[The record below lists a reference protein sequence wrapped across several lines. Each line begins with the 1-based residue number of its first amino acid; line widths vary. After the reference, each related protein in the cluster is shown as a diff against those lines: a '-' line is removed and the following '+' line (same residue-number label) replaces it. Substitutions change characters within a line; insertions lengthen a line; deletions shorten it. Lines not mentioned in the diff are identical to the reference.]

1 MLSCH
6 SLLLFLLLSL
16 LYYGAQ
22 SVGPGNDFMHMHV
35 TSPPILSPIRAL
47 RLYYCI
53 DHDYAAGPLR
63 KRCPILY
70 GIYIETRLSLRTS
83 PRYKQRIRSTVL
95 SPIWSE
101 QSARTDLNSA
111 MIMTCKVSIYH
122 EYDYSSISLTCFGGT
137 DYGDEISLDSNKRRV
152 IGAAQKRRKCY
163 GVWIMD
169 GYPRKPR
176 K

>member
-1 MLSCH
+1 
-6 SLLLFLLLSL
+6 
-16 LYYGAQ
+16 
-22 SVGPGNDFMHMHV
+22 
-35 TSPPILSPIRAL
+35 
-47 RLYYCI
+47 
-53 DHDYAAGPLR
+53 
-63 KRCPILY
+63 
-70 GIYIETRLSLRTS
+70 
-83 PRYKQRIRSTVL
+83 
-95 SPIWSE
+95 
-101 QSARTDLNSA
+101 
-111 MIMTCKVSIYH
+111 MIMTCKVTIYH